1 VTKIINLFGGPGVG
15 KSSIAAGL
23 TYKLKKKHISCN
35 NPYEFPKT
43 VAWDNNLSAIKD
55 QLFIFANQHRGIA
68 QAYGKVDYI
77 IVDSPILFSIM
88 YNTWYTKG
96 YPAERYNESFNNM
109 VVDLFNSYD
118 NINVLLKRNNNSH
131 NSEERFQN
139 LDESLKLD
147 KHIKNT
153 LDEYNVDYNTIKTNK
168 KTVNK
173 ILDIIWEQK

>member
-43 VAWDNNLSAIKD
+43 VAWDNNISAIKD

-109 VVDLFNSYD
+109 VVD
-118 NINVLLKRNNNSH
+118 
-131 NSEERFQN
+131 
-139 LDESLKLD
+139 
-147 KHIKNT
+147 
-153 LDEYNVDYNTIKTNK
+153 
-168 KTVNK
+168 
-173 ILDIIWEQK
+173 